1 MTKMTQE
8 QQKSQ
13 LTHNALHA
21 ELDQSDAFVVVDFA
35 AFLVFVVEFAAF
47 EEFFVFAAFTAL
59 AAFAVNEDH
68 ISDGINNGWV
78 KVSGKKRKEIRRAT
92 PDCYT
97 KSPSGS

>member
-13 LTHNALHA
+13 LTPNAFHA
-21 ELDQSDAFVVVDFA
+21 ELDWSDAFVVVDFA

-47 EEFFVFAAFTAL
+47 EEFFVFAAFAL

-78 KVSGKKRKEIRRAT
+78 KVSGKKR
-92 PDCYT
+92 
-97 KSPSGS
+97 